1 MGGGTGAFHFPAPAL
16 KRTVLVV
23 EPLSIT
29 PCGPQRA
36 GVTLNFIQPGTPV
49 QNAFVERFNGR
60 FRDACLNAHGFTSLN
75 DAKRTI
81 EAWRR
86 HYNEERPH
94 GAPGCKPPAVLA
106 RPAGALE
113 LFGGSARCTIRDRD
127 NVRLTHGLTP

>member
-1 MGGGTGAFHFPAPAL
+1 
-16 KRTVLVV
+16 LVV

-29 PCGPQRA
+29 PCGSQRA

-49 QNAFVERFNGR
+49 QNAFVESFNGR
-60 FRDACLNAHGFTSLN
+60 FRDACLNEHWFTSLN
-75 DAKRTI
+75 DARWAV

-94 GAPGCKPPAVLA
+94 GALGCKPPPVFA

-113 LFGGSARCTIRDRD
+113 LFGGSARCPIRDRD
-127 NVRLTHGLTP
+127 HVLLTQGLTP